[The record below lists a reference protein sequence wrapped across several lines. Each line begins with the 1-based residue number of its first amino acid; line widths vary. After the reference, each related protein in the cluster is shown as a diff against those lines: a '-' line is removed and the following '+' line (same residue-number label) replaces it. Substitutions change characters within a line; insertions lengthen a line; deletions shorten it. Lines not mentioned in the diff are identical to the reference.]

1 MKDPNQEIEYL
12 KEAIADKQEKLI
24 GDILNQINIYE
35 IKDIEFNEMR
45 KLLILYSSETFR
57 LLKAIESQEIIEK
70 VLTSKLK

>member
-70 VLTSKLK
+70 VLTSRLK

>member
-1 MKDPNQEIEYL
+1 NQEIEYL

-24 GDILNQINIYE
+24 GDILNLINIYE

-70 VLTSKLK
+70 VLTSRLK

>member
-24 GDILNQINIYE
+24 GDILNLINIYE

-70 VLTSKLK
+70 VLTSRLK

>member
-24 GDILNQINIYE
+24 GNILNQINIYE

-70 VLTSKLK
+70 VLTSRLK

>member
-1 MKDPNQEIEYL
+1 MKDPNKEIEYL

-24 GDILNQINIYE
+24 GDILNQVNIYE

-45 KLLILYSSETFR
+45 KLLTLYSSETFR

-70 VLTSKLK
+70 VLNSRLK